1 MATNVRPRITI
12 PKFDSSGNDYRIY
25 RQEVTLWAAVCGFE
39 KNKLGSVLWLELP
52 RDDPSDI
59 KELIIAKVPADKL
72 NSDTGLAKFLEAMY
86 EAFKLTSQCR
96 VHGLT

>member
-1 MATNVRPRITI
+1 MTI
-12 PKFDSSGNDYRIY
+12 PKFNSSENWYRIY
-25 RQEVTLWAAVCGFE
+25 REESTLWATVCGLE
-39 KNKLGSVLWLELP
+39 KNKLGAILWLKLP